1 MSKLFDVQNLL
12 YLRAYVRT
20 SVMKNSYTS
29 VYTLPEGGCSI
40 IVRALVQRN
49 YITRAY
55 TQVQEASEGS
65 T

>member
-12 YLRAYVRT
+12 YLCAYVRT
-20 SVMKNSYTS
+20 SVMKNSYMS
-29 VYTLPEGGCSI
+29 VTTLPEGGCSI
-40 IVRALVQRN
+40 IVTALVQHN